1 MNTPRPH
8 WELKLSSLHAV
19 VLVGLITGSMAAS
32 FYLGFLSGERA
43 GFESGQEASMA
54 HTARI
59 PIPDSE
65 MDAASEGSVSEQV
78 YDQLAASPKVGGGHG
93 LEEDLPALGKI
104 ESAPA
109 RNLGDEDSGAGASS
123 ENSKTEL
130 AQRLDSFT
138 SPGDVRGAL
147 EGGKVIGNPDGGAG
161 TGVRHGALTDDA
173 GDTLGALDEPR
184 VGRLEAAAKAGE
196 GAAVALHGEPSRIDA
211 QRDPALPTT
220 TSASEKGTGVTAQE
234 ELALAKSR
242 LAEENLTT
250 AANKNLAGSAV
261 STGAIESARSGVAAG
276 KGTATLLTKEQV
288 AERTKSGVSPA
299 VTKIEPPKAEA
310 AKAAKVVTESAPASN
325 SLVRAM
331 LPKGWYAQVAAPKR
345 LGEAEG
351 LAARLKRSGFPV
363 LIERANVRGEEYFR
377 VVVGP
382 EKDRVQV
389 DRLIGQVKREGFEPF
404 PRAVK

>member
-19 VLVGLITGSMAAS
+19 ILVGLITGSMAAS

-93 LEEDLPALGKI
+93 SEEDLPALGKI

-109 RNLGDEDSGAGASS
+109 RNLGDEDSEGTAHA

-147 EGGKVIGNPDGGAG
+147 EGNKATGTIVGGTDSDAIAH
-161 TGVRHGALTDDA
+161 RGALKEDTGA
-173 GDTLGALDEPR
+173 TLGALDEPR
-184 VGRLEAAAKAGE
+184 IGRVESTAKSGEAAT
-196 GAAVALHGEPSRIDA
+196 GALRADALG
-211 QRDPALPTT
+211 
-220 TSASEKGTGVTAQE
+220 ASAQE
-234 ELALAKSR
+234 ELAIAKSR
-242 LAEENLTT
+242 LAEENLT
-250 AANKNLAGSAV
+250 AATTKNVTGSVASAGASEA
-261 STGAIESARSGVAAG
+261 TRAAATTG

-288 AERTKSGVSPA
+288 AEQHAKSAVSQVPA
-299 VTKIEPPKAEA
+299 KIEQPKTEV
-310 AKAAKVVTESAPASN
+310 AKATKAVTESAPVSG
-325 SLVRAM
+325 SLVRAI

-345 LGEAEG
+345 IGEAEG